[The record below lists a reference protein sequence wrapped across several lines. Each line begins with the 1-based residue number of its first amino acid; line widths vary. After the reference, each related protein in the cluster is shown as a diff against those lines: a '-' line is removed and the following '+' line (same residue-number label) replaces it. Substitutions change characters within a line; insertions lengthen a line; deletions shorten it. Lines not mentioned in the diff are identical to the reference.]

1 MLLEFGRTMQEY
13 RIPLAKLYPGTWRGR
28 DPVQRVT
35 ESVCVSRLFDLE
47 RVGAIRRRGFSKN
60 LVAGKWGEFRAL

>member
-1 MLLEFGRTMQEY
+1 MLFEFGRTMREY
-13 RIPLAKLYPGTWRGR
+13 GIPSGELYPGTWRGR

-47 RVGAIRRRGFSKN
+47 RVRAIRRRGFSKN
-60 LVAGKWGEFRAL
+60 IVAGERAEFRAL